1 MSHDPHDPSNSSN
14 ADPSPEG
21 PPEHHAHSAVEEAR
35 EIVDYTVGQVRDLG
49 SVLSS
54 IHSRYLIGLI
64 VLYLVTAAFGTA
76 VVFAGPFRDWYMFLA
91 MFLVIFAFMLLYVKA
106 HYRKR
111 PIIKTITLTSTL
123 LLHAFW
129 GVVLHDRIPARR
141 VWYGDE
147 VILRPALPI
156 LWVPIGGL
164 SLVALG
170 LVLHYTLVGRY
181 WEKR

>member
-1 MSHDPHDPSNSSN
+1 MSHDPHDPGNPSDPTDSSG
-14 ADPSPEG
+14 DH
-21 PPEHHAHSAVEEAR
+21 PEHHPHSAVEEAR

-64 VLYLVTAAFGTA
+64 VLYLATAAFGTA
-76 VVFAGPFRDWYMFLA
+76 VVFASPFRDWYMFLA
-91 MFLVIFAFMLLYVKA
+91 MFLVIFAFVLLYVKA

-129 GVVLHDRIPARR
+129 VAVLYDRIPARR

-147 VILRPALPI
+147 IILRPALPI
-156 LWVPIGGL
+156 LWVPIAGL
-164 SLVALG
+164 SLVAVG
-170 LVLHYTLVGRY
+170 LVLHYAVVGRY
-181 WEKR
+181 WENR